1 MTRQIDFHWQHD
13 RLLVFPPPPPVPS
26 SLLHSFFAL
35 PPLYLPP
42 PFLSLISSSTF
53 SSFSCSSSAKGI
65 TSPPPDC
72 FRSWLKNG
80 PGSIEAGRQQA
91 YSIPSLFPNT
101 RPLQTSGKQE
111 GKDFLR
117 GSWLVKKWQSAPD
130 KELVT
135 EYQWRNVSG
144 RMEIWKRQ
152 TVLPIATVYF
162 IGTRCVYEL

>member
-1 MTRQIDFHWQHD
+1 MTGCSSF
-13 RLLVFPPPPPVPS
+13 LLLLPFLPLYCIPS
-26 SLLHSFFAL
+26 SLYHLFIFPSL
-35 PPLYLPP
+35 S
-42 PFLSLISSSTF
+42 LSLISSSTF